1 VPNIKSAIKR
11 VKTNKRDRDRNLK
24 IKIAIK
30 KALKEALKAINS
42 KKQEAVELVR
52 AAIQLVD
59 KAVSSKVV
67 KKNTASRKKSRLM
80 KKLNKSKS

>member
-1 VPNIKSAIKR
+1 MPNIKSAIKR
-11 VKTNKRDRDRNLK
+11 VKTNKRNRDRNLK

-42 KKQEAVELVR
+42 KKQEAAELVR

-59 KAVSSKVV
+59 KAVSSRVL

-80 KKLNKSKS
+80 KKLNKAKS